1 MPFDSKLQRKIM
13 GRFATGVTVVTTAGA
28 GGMGGLTANAVA
40 SLSLDPPLVL
50 VAVDKRAGSYPEI
63 RANGCYA
70 VNILAADQE
79 EISRRF
85 ATPGP
90 KDYSGLAWKTVVT
103 GAPVF
108 EGTLGYVDCRL
119 ADVLPGGDHDI
130 FVGEI
135 VAGDA
140 GEDGHPLLF
149 FSGKYRRITE

>member
-1 MPFDSKLQRKIM
+1 ML
-13 GRFATGVTVVTTAGA
+13 AAA
-28 GGMGGLTANAVA
+28 
-40 SLSLDPPLVL
+40 LVL

-63 RANGCYA
+63 KANGCYA
-70 VNILAADQE
+70 LNILGADQE

-90 KDYSGLAWKTVVT
+90 KDYSGLAWKAVAT

-119 ADVLPGGDHDI
+119 VDVLPGGDHDI
-130 FVGEI
+130 FIGEI

-140 GEDGHPLLF
+140 SDDGHPLLF
-149 FSGKYRRITE
+149 FSGKYRRLAE